1 MTFKRMEAGWRILA
15 KQTTGAVGPQKT
27 KNAARLRWRFLR
39 VNFCSIA
46 YLENPAATNYPR
58 SKLKDISGLRFDR
71 ELLREQTGQVVGRA
85 RTTKFINLPR

>member
-1 MTFKRMEAGWRILA
+1 ME
-15 KQTTGAVGPQKT
+15 T

-46 YLENPAATNYPR
+46 YFRKSSGTNYPG
-58 SKLKDISGLRFDR
+58 SKFKISPMPFDR
-71 ELLREQTGQVVGRA
+71 ELLREQTGQVVSRV